1 MSQIQQSDISK
12 HRQQPISIFERV
24 KRQDGGEHPLE
35 KEREKASWS
44 ESSAQLLPA
53 TPAVH
58 AG

>member
-35 KEREKASWS
+35 KASWS
-44 ESSAQLLPA
+44 ESSTQLLPA